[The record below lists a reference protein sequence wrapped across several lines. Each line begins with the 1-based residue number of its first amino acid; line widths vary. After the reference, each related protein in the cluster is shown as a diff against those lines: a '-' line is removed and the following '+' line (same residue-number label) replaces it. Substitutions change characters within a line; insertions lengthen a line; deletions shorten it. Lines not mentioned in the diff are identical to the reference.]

1 VGCNPYAE
9 TRAALDPAERI
20 RFDRGVRAATPCWS
34 CHDLTGDAFKIG
46 PPLQGLF
53 GRKAGAV
60 EDFPYSPALAQS
72 SLHWDEQN
80 LHRFLSNPQ
89 ATIPG
94 NRMLSPSINDE
105 GARADLIFFLSRV
118 TRHPSRASVQ

>member
-1 VGCNPYAE
+1 MVACLAGLGCDPYSE
-9 TRAALDPAERI
+9 TRAGLDPAERI

-34 CHDLTGDAFKIG
+34 CHDLTGDALKIG

-53 GRKAGAV
+53 GRKAGVV

-72 SLHWDEQN
+72 SLHWNAQN
-80 LHRFLSNPQ
+80 LHRFLANPQ

-94 NRMLSPSINDE
+94 N
-105 GARADLIFFLSRV
+105 
-118 TRHPSRASVQ
+118 